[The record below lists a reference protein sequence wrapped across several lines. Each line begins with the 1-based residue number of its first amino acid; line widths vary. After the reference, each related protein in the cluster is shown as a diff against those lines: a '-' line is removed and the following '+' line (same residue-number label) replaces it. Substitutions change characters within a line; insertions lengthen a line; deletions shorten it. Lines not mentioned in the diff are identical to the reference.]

1 MSVLDRI
8 KTGWNAFR
16 QNESNYHQ
24 FDNSGPSYSI
34 RPDGIRLTYSS
45 EKSILTSIYNQIAID
60 VASINISHIR
70 TDDRNRYLRP
80 MKSLLQECLSIEAN
94 LDQASTAFKIN
105 AAISLCDKGVIAIVP
120 TDTTGD
126 PNYTESYD
134 IRKLRIGEI
143 IEWKRDRVRVRVYN
157 ELKGIKEEVVLK
169 KSFVGIVENPL
180 APIMNSPNST
190 LQRLIRKLN
199 LLDLIDEQ
207 AGSGKLDLLI
217 QLPYTIKT
225 DTRKKQAKERR
236 QDIEEQLKGSKYGVA
251 YIDSTERITQLNR
264 PAENNLLSQIEYL
277 TKMVYS
283 QLGINEEVFDGTA
296 NEQVMLNYFNR
307 TIEPMVRAI
316 TEEMNRKFLSKTARS
331 QHQKIVYSRNPFTL
345 VPVEKLAEIADK
357 FTRNEILSSNEFRGI
372 IGYRPVDD
380 PKADALI
387 NSNLNQSKEDRSS
400 LYNFTEND
408 EEVDRQN
415 ESKT

>member
-24 FDNSGPSYSI
+24 FDNSGPSYST

-60 VASINISHIR
+60 VASIDISHIR
-70 TDDRNRYLRP
+70 TDDQNRYLRP

-143 IEWKRDRVRVRVYN
+143 IEWKSDRVRVRVYN

-296 NEQVMLNYFNR
+296 NEQIMLNYFNR
-307 TIEPMVRAI
+307 TVEPMVRAI

-345 VPVEKLAEIADK
+345 VPVENLAEIADK

-387 NSNLNQSKEDRSS
+387 NSNLNQSKEDRSYLS
-400 LYNFTEND
+400 NFTENG

>member
-143 IEWKRDRVRVRVYN
+143 IEWKSDRVRVRVYN

-400 LYNFTEND
+400 LSNFKEND